1 MHFLLNFKLNNLLF
15 SFENKEV
22 DLIRTGIAWE
32 SDKKLMFKNPHECTS
47 IVNNTDEC
55 LKNQFKKFAKPKDWK
70 RNLWELDTINP
81 ENNGLQNED
90 LILWMR
96 TAAFSDFKKLH
107 RKINH
112 TSTKNIQLSS
122 DFDKGIPK
130 GTYSLIVEYNFEVA
144 SFNGTKSI
152 VLCTLSV
159 LGNRTAF
166 LAIAYIT
173 VGSICLLLGAVFLI
187 VHFKYGKDLKTLI
200 NINQM
205 TVYN

>member
-1 MHFLLNFKLNNLLF
+1 
-15 SFENKEV
+15 
-22 DLIRTGIAWE
+22 
-32 SDKKLMFKNPHECTS
+32 
-47 IVNNTDEC
+47 
-55 LKNQFKKFAKPKDWK
+55 
-70 RNLWELDTINP
+70 
-81 ENNGLQNED
+81 
-90 LILWMR
+90 MR
-96 TAAFSDFKKLH
+96 TAAFSDFRKLH

-112 TSTKNIQLSS
+112 TSTKNHKLSS
-122 DFDKGIPK
+122 TFETGIPK
-130 GTYSLIVEYNFEVA
+130 GTYSIIVEYNFEVA

-187 VHFKYGKDLKTLI
+187 VHLKYGKELKSLI

-205 TVYN
+205 TLYNEK